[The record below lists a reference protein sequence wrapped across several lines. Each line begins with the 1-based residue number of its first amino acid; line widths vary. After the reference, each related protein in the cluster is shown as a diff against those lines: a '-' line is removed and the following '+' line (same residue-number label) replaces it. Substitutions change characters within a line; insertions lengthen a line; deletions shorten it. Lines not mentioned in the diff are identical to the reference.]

1 MTYLAMFSLGIQSH
15 SSDTDEGGF
24 QSPPK
29 YIVCKKNPLIR
40 ILHQCIS
47 LLIAPILSMDT
58 AINSTK
64 YLDLQRGAN

>member
-1 MTYLAMFSLGIQSH
+1 MTYLAMFSLGIQSY
-15 SSDTDEGGF
+15 SSDTDEGGV

-29 YIVCKKNPLIR
+29 NSMQKNPLIR
-40 ILHQCIS
+40 ILHQWIS
-47 LLIAPILSMDT
+47 LLIVTILPMDT